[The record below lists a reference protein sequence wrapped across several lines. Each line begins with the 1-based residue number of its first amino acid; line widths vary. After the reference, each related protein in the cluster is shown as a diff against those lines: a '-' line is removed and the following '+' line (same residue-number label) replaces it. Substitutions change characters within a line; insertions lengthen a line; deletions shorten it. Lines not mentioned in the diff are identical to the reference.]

1 LRFVKINIA
10 NLTIKFWYKIN
21 QKFMNKEIKDIII
34 IGAGPIGLAC
44 GIEAQKKGLD
54 YLIFDK
60 GCLVNSLYRYPMNM
74 TFFSTSDK
82 LEIGGVPFISHNP
95 KPTRSEALEYYRRVS
110 AHWKLP
116 LHLYE
121 QINTISQQ
129 NDLFDIGTDKD
140 TYRSRKIIIA
150 SGFYDLPYLLEV
162 PGEHLSKVLHYYKEA
177 HPFFGMN
184 VAVVGAA
191 NSAVDVALELYRKG
205 AQSVTMIVRE
215 SEIGQNVKYWSRPDI
230 DNRIKEGSINAYFNS
245 QIEEITETEVR
256 FISPQGEK
264 RIKNDFV
271 LAMTGYKPNFELLE
285 SLGIQFHKDEYRTPI
300 YDPKTM
306 QSSAAGVYLA
316 GVVCGG
322 LKTNKWFIENS
333 RDHAP
338 LIVEDIL
345 NN

>member
-1 LRFVKINIA
+1 
-10 NLTIKFWYKIN
+10 
-21 QKFMNKEIKDIII
+21 MDNKTKDITI

-44 GIEAQKKGLD
+44 GIEAQKKNLD

-110 AHWKLP
+110 THWKLP
-116 LHLYE
+116 LRLYE
-121 QINTISQQ
+121 QIKTVSRQNNLFEIS
-129 NDLFDIGTDKD
+129 TDKG
-140 TYRSRKIIIA
+140 TYHSKKIIIA
-150 SGFYDLPYLLEV
+150 TGFYDFPYLLEV
-162 PGEHLSKVLHYYKEA
+162 PGEQLPKVLHYFKEA
-177 HPFFGMN
+177 HPFFGMHI
-184 VAVVGAA
+184 AVVGAA

-230 DNRIKEGSINAYFNS
+230 DNRIKEGSIVAYFNS
-245 QIEEITETEVR
+245 QIQEITETEVR
-256 FISPQGEK
+256 FISSDGLK
-264 RIKNDFV
+264 CIKNDFV

-285 SLGIQFHKDEYRTPI
+285 SLGVQFNRDEYRTPI

-306 QSSAAGVYLA
+306 ESSAPGVYLA

-338 LIVEDIL
+338 LIIENIL